1 MTSVGGSWRVAGRL
15 ARREVRR
22 HPWRHLLVIGM
33 IFVPVLGA
41 LAAFSAITTYQEV
54 NRHRDA
60 FTFGGDDVVLV
71 TSEQLATH
79 PGPDGDLRRPGAAQA
94 LGIPEGTRT
103 EVTWAGVDWLHG
115 DRSRPGGG
123 GPLLAGAE
131 IVDAPAGSAAA
142 SQFAVRQGRLPRSAD
157 EILLSRRLARSGGWS
172 IGDTVTSARSERT
185 FEVVGIGDL
194 GADTERRAAAVVD
207 LPDAYWTQALVGI
220 DGIDTGDRYS
230 SGVVGSQ
237 VLRAWVPDA
246 AVRTQLD
253 TSGDATR
260 AIGGQVD
267 RRTGPLM
274 ALAAAAIC
282 AVVAVV
288 ASAAF
293 AIASRRQLRT
303 VGLLSTL
310 GTDPRT
316 IRRSLVLQGAIP
328 GVIAGITAV
337 GVALVATTAANIAG
351 LPERMTAVSGARAA
365 LSPGGSVVVVLL
377 GLASGIAAA
386 WQPARSASR
395 IPTLAALA
403 GRRPAGPVRSRV
415 PLGGAALWVAGA
427 AALVVGFGAR
437 RSARLEMV
445 QPFLV
450 VGGVA
455 ALALGAVGLAP
466 VAVALLD
473 PLARRV
479 RGTRRMGMRGLAR
492 NRMQSAATVAAIGV
506 VLAVPVGLLTVRN
519 GLDDRVDPEVSQ
531 CCAVASTTVTSVATP
546 RQEVLRNPERN
557 TRVAIAGALRSEGAA
572 QAAAEVAQVLGPE
585 AAVLRSLPLVDGEG
599 AWRNVAVIDEDVAD
613 DVLEPWA
620 AEEIRAGRAIAF
632 EGDARQVQFTAA
644 GDTASFDVATRRPTE
659 PGGFLPVTATYLVGA
674 GALGGVGAERP
685 PDGIVVLR
693 ATPLDRSERAA
704 IRSLSGYERFN
715 SFGQPSSP
723 TLAEVRDAVRAGAGG
738 APGRGAIS
746 ISITGGEP
754 AGPVSPYETERTPR
768 DEWRTALLFGAVVSL
783 ALALL
788 VLTITLSLR
797 SVDGE
802 PDRRA
807 ALAAGVAPS
816 SLRRQRAFEG
826 VVLALLGALIALP
839 LGWIT
844 ISAARFGSR
853 DEAQVGELL
862 SLPGWQAIPILL
874 APALAAAVLWTVV
887 PGIVAAVRSARGN
900 DVPDDLVPRW

>member
-1 MTSVGGSWRVAGRL
+1 MTSVGGSWRVASRL

-54 NRHRDA
+54 NRHRDG
-60 FTFGGDDVVLV
+60 FTFGGDNVVMV

-79 PGPDGDLRRPGAAQA
+79 GKPDGDLRRPGATGA

-131 IVDAPAGSAAA
+131 IVDVPAGSAASA
-142 SQFAVRQGRLPRSAD
+142 QFAVHEGRLPRAAD

-172 IGDTVTSARSERT
+172 IGDTVTSARSDRT
-185 FEVVGIGDL
+185 FRVVGIGDL

-207 LPDAYWTQALVGI
+207 LPDAYWTQPLLGI
-220 DGIDTGDRYS
+220 DGIDTGDQYS

-237 VLRAWVPDA
+237 VLRAWVPDP

-253 TSGDATR
+253 ISGDGSR

-303 VGLLSTL
+303 VGLLSTV
-310 GTDPRT
+310 GTDPVT

-328 GVIAGITAV
+328 GAIAGLGAV
-337 GVALVATTAANIAG
+337 LVALVATTAANAAG
-351 LPERMTAVSGARAA
+351 VPERMTAVSGARAA

-403 GRRPAGPVRSRV
+403 GRRPVGPVRSRV
-415 PLGGAALWVAGA
+415 PLGGAALWVGGA
-427 AALVVGFGAR
+427 AAVAIGFGAR
-437 RSARLEMV
+437 RSGRLEQL

-466 VAVALLD
+466 AAVALLD

-479 RGTRRMGMRGLAR
+479 RGTWRMGLRGLAR

-506 VLAVPVGLLTVRN
+506 VLALPVGLLTARN
-519 GLDDRVDPEVSQ
+519 GLDDRVVPETSP
-531 CCAVASTTVTSVATP
+531 CCPVASTTVTSVARP
-546 RQEVLRNPERN
+546 RQDVLRNPERG

-572 QAAAEVAQVLGPE
+572 EAADEVVEVLGPTS
-585 AAVLRSLPLVDGEG
+585 AVLRSLPLVDGDG
-599 AWRNVAVIDEDVAD
+599 TWRNVAVIDEDVAA

-632 EGDARQVQFTAA
+632 EGDARQVRFTAA
-644 GDTASFDVATRRPTE
+644 GDTAAFDVAERRPTE

-674 GALGGVGAERP
+674 EALGDVGAERP

-693 ATPLDRSERAA
+693 ATPLDRAERAA

-715 SFGQPSSP
+715 SSGVPATP
-723 TLAEVRDAVRAGAGG
+723 TLDEVRDAVRAGAGG

-754 AGPVSPYETERTPR
+754 AGPMPSYETDRTPR
-768 DEWRTALLFGAVVSL
+768 DEWRTTLLFGALASL
-783 ALALL
+783 VLALL

-816 SLRRQRAFEG
+816 ALRRQRAFEG
-826 VVLALLGALIALP
+826 MVLAMLGALIALP

-844 ISAARFGSR
+844 VSAARFGSR

-874 APALAAAVLWTVV
+874 APAVAAAVLWTVV
-887 PGIVAAVRSARGN
+887 PAIAAAVRLARGR
-900 DVPDDLVPRW
+900 DARDELVPRW